1 MRLPR
6 HPISQRWEAPS
17 TLYNWRNSEIEGWD
31 NKRFDTWAY
40 KAFAPRP
47 DMDKQLDKQIGK
59 LAMITSKGGN
69 FLLNIG
75 PMADGTVLEYEQEV
89 LRNIGRWMKVHGEA
103 IYGTKPGTF

>member
-1 MRLPR
+1 MRCR
-6 HPISQRWEAPS
+6 DIQFHSVGEAPS

-89 LRNIGRWMKVHGEA
+89 LAKHWPLDE
-103 IYGTKPGTF
+103 GTWRSDLRDKTRTF